1 MKKLLSYICW
11 VLAIFCLMGC
21 GSDGGAEMIPELPA
35 AERVSVKLQLAFL
48 KAGRLPER
56 DIVIALILR
65 ENG

>member
-35 AERVSVKLQLAFL
+35 ADCVSVKLQ
-48 KAGRLPER
+48 
-56 DIVIALILR
+56 
-65 ENG
+65 